1 MMQFMAR
8 AKTVDRKP
16 LNLLIRGYFGR
27 HNLFKVRS
35 ECSVEDAIG
44 TDVMTINISYL
55 FSDFLRL
62 D

>member
-1 MMQFMAR
+1 MAR
-8 AKTVDRKP
+8 AKTVYRKP
-16 LNLLIRGYFGR
+16 LNLLIRGYFGQ
-27 HNLFKVRS
+27 HNLFNIRAQ
-35 ECSVEDAIG
+35 CSVEDAIG